1 MRKRIYDKAVDEV
14 SETNRRMTRHQY
26 KEVSKKCNN
35 MSKRSLWAINQSI
48 QKDNVNIS
56 DDKVKIKQVTQN
68 LINLSERTIRAFN
81 RSTQKGEEV
90 FTNILM
96 SDDDDTDNANVLV
109 LDSLIDDELTQKTL
123 SHVSETH
130 NDDCTNIHEKLQKRK
145 ASVQAMKKINNITRT
160 EENIL
165 QTNSDITDISIN
177 ITFIEPI
184 IHSMY
189 GNMSNNGTDDQAT
202 IFDDNPSKV

>member
-1 MRKRIYDKAVDEV
+1 MALLQR
-14 SETNRRMTRHQY
+14 SLQ
-26 KEVSKKCNN
+26 KKCNN
-35 MSKRSLWAINQSI
+35 MSKRSLRAINQSI

-56 DDKVKIKQVTQN
+56 EDKVKIKQLTQN

-109 LDSLIDDELTQKTL
+109 LDSLIDDEDDELTQKTS

-130 NDDCTNIHEKLQKRK
+130 NDNCTNIHEKLQKRK
-145 ASVQAMKKINNITRT
+145 ASAQAMQKINNITLT